1 VKETRLI
8 VSLTRDE
15 VVEKIK
21 NIFSDESWRNT
32 DFITQDRQFGHIC
45 TKRTV
50 SDVLFRNNDFDP
62 LFIDLHFKELGE
74 STQVIITPT
83 TNGYLLA
90 LKIFFLPSL
99 WIIAP
104 VLAIHQ
110 EGWRIVPKLL
120 IALISIQLLL
130 WIMNKFYKRQTQKI
144 VNVLIENLSPFKI

>member
-1 VKETRLI
+1 MKEIRVV

-15 VVEKIK
+15 VVEKIRLT
-21 NIFSDESWRNT
+21 FSEDNWQNA
-32 DFITQDRQFGHIC
+32 DFVTLDRQFGHIC
-45 TKRTV
+45 TKRSV

-74 STQVIITPT
+74 STQVIITPS
-83 TNGYLLA
+83 TNAYLLA
-90 LKIFFLPSL
+90 LKIFLLPSL

-120 IALISIQLLL
+120 IVLISIQLLL
-130 WIMNKFYKRQTQKI
+130 WILNKFYMRQTQKI
-144 VNVLIENLSPFKI
+144 VQTLEELLKPFEL